1 MGLSLGNAVSLK
13 LARFI
18 ISSKAFGGNGE
29 SLGKSADRARA
40 ASSPQATYPNEPN
53 SREGIKT
60 EQGIP
65 LVLVLDLLAIRMNPI
80 PVRELRPT
88 VAYSHGCSRLFPQSE

>member
-60 EQGIP
+60 ALPRRVRCRVGASGG
-65 LVLVLDLLAIRMNPI
+65 LA
-80 PVRELRPT
+80 
-88 VAYSHGCSRLFPQSE
+88 A